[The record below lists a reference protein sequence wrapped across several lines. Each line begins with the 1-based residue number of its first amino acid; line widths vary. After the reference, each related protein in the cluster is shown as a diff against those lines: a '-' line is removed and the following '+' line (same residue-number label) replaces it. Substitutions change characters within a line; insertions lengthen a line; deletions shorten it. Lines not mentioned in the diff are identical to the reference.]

1 MSLQLERSKQLEYN
15 LAVLKRRDA
24 DISKVLDMAGHVV
37 LYQFNED
44 SKVWDRKNVE
54 GSLFVVERSSAP
66 QFQFVVLNRLSS
78 ENLVETIDDNFQT
91 ELTEQFLLYR
101 NLQEEILGV
110 WFYSPPERAAIAEL
124 LDTIHA
130 TGSAPADTGGGA
142 VDVTEAVEPPAASS
156 VANFFAM
163 AGAAEGAAKPPPMP
177 TNAVVSAEEEPTP
190 PADAPVTSSVANFF
204 SMAASAEPPPAKPPA
219 PAPAPAPPPAV
230 PQAAAPTAPP
240 TSGAMTSTPP
250 AADLAALKTKLAGQL
265 KALLDDDAF
274 LTLLATEYHRQT
286 QRAMAQVCAS
296 RDDDAQ
302 RSLLFLAL
310 LSASY
315 TPLLLPLS
323 VRSMPP
329 RRPRRREARRGARQ
343 HRPCLLSALRD
354 RELVL

>member
-1 MSLQLERSKQLEYN
+1 M
-15 LAVLKRRDA
+15 
-24 DISKVLDMAGHVV
+24 
-37 LYQFNED
+37 
-44 SKVWDRKNVE
+44 
-54 GSLFVVERSSAP
+54 
-66 QFQFVVLNRLSS
+66 LNRLSS

-177 TNAVVSAEEEPTP
+177 TSAVVSAEEEPTP

-286 QRAMAQVCAS
+286 QRAMAQVCAETRTHNALFIIILS
-296 RDDDAQ
+296 A
-302 RSLLFLAL
+302 LLFSHAPVRSCLC
-310 LSASY
+310 LSAAC
-315 TPLLLPLS
+315 
-323 VRSMPP
+323 
-329 RRPRRREARRGARQ
+329 RREGREGGRLVEAPGST
-343 HRPCLLSALRD
+343 RPCLLRDERENVLCVVTLFSPSISAL
-354 RELVL
+354 L

>member
-130 TGSAPADTGGGA
+130 TGS
-142 VDVTEAVEPPAASS
+142 VSS
-156 VANFFAM
+156 LKKRSKTIM
-163 AGAAEGAAKPPPMP
+163 W
-177 TNAVVSAEEEPTP
+177 
-190 PADAPVTSSVANFF
+190 TSS
-204 SMAASAEPPPAKPPA
+204 A
-219 PAPAPAPPPAV
+219 PS
-230 PQAAAPTAPP
+230 
-240 TSGAMTSTPP
+240 TS
-250 AADLAALKTKLAGQL
+250 
-265 KALLDDDAF
+265 
-274 LTLLATEYHRQT
+274 
-286 QRAMAQVCAS
+286 RA
-296 RDDDAQ
+296 
-302 RSLLFLAL
+302 
-310 LSASY
+310 
-315 TPLLLPLS
+315 
-323 VRSMPP
+323 
-329 RRPRRREARRGARQ
+329 
-343 HRPCLLSALRD
+343 
-354 RELVL
+354 